1 MSTQFKVNPPS
12 PHPLKSGGEEFT
24 SNSGR
29 RLHEEVDTGGA
40 LPEQTLCYCDSLLF
54 FVIVILCYSLLLS
67 EQSLSYQSQIV
78 IRN

>member
-40 LPEQTLCYCDSLLF
+40 LPEQSLCYCDSLLF
-54 FVIVILCYSLLLS
+54 FVIV
-67 EQSLSYQSQIV
+67 
-78 IRN
+78 